1 MESQAVVKEAIPESD
16 ERFAVD
22 PSIVAVL
29 PKGAKVTEARSY
41 GKSEW
46 ARLARVRVEL
56 ADGTAKS
63 YFLKCAIKDGER
75 MMKGEYTSMLELYR
89 VLPSLLP
96 KPHAWGRFEL
106 EPPETSFFLCDF
118 LDLDLKLPEPDLF
131 CARIAHIHHSSIS
144 PNGRFGFHVPNCHGR
159 TPQIVDWD
167 SSWASFF
174 TKLLVG
180 FFDVEREQNGPWLEY
195 EEAFQELVA
204 HVVPQLL
211 GPLQED
217 RRVLKPCLVHGDLW
231 DGNVAIDRATGEPV
245 VFDAACL
252 YAHNEYELG
261 MWRREEVKFT
271 HEPVEQWDDRNR
283 LYALKFNIAHMI
295 GWPKDTHVRQRI
307 YEDMCFLVNKYLRR

>member
-63 YFLKCAIKDGER
+63 YFLKVYLKFSYGNAEVATLTVLTQCASKDGER

-89 VLPSLLP
+89 VLPSFLP
-96 KPHAWGRFEL
+96 KPHAWGRFQL
-106 EPPETSFFLCDF
+106 EPPETNFFLCDF
-118 LDLDLKLPEPDLF
+118 LDLDLKLPEPDPF
-131 CARIAHIHHSSIS
+131 CARVAHIHHKSIS
-144 PNGRFGFHVPNCHGR
+144 PNGKFGFHVPNCHGR

-211 GPLQED
+211 GPLQEGG
-217 RRVLKPCLVHGDLW
+217 RVLKPVSSLLLLDLPLL
-231 DGNVAIDRATGEPV
+231 EKP
-245 VFDAACL
+245 
-252 YAHNEYELG
+252 
-261 MWRREEVKFT
+261 
-271 HEPVEQWDDRNR
+271 
-283 LYALKFNIAHMI
+283 
-295 GWPKDTHVRQRI
+295 
-307 YEDMCFLVNKYLRR
+307 